1 MDARNDGESVGDL
14 IAQGRVSVDG
24 LVETS
29 VLSLATLGAYNV
41 DLPALLVQRSH
52 RVSSAHHI
60 HVFEIGPNTL

>member
-29 VLSLATLGAYNV
+29 VLPLATLGAYNV
-41 DLPALLVQRSH
+41 DLPAAPCPKITPGQLSSSH
-52 RVSSAHHI
+52 PR
-60 HVFEIGPNTL
+60 F